1 MVKRKSKKIVKAKKK
16 IVKPK
21 IINRHPS
28 KNNKASK
35 VKKIKAYQ
43 RKMRAK
49 KGKGF
54 FSRLF
59 GR

>member
-1 MVKRKSKKIVKAKKK
+1 MKKKKSKKLVRISKKQ
-16 IVKPK
+16 K
-21 IINRHPS
+21 IITRKPS
-28 KNNKASK
+28 DNDKTSK

-43 RKMRAK
+43 RKMRSK
-49 KGKGF
+49 KKGF